1 MKVRLTLAL
10 IIICAVGLPLS
21 AQTSKSRVG
30 NDLSRLQAIL
40 IDSQN
45 DKVTISADAWRV
57 TGNEANSLANRIA
70 ANASG
75 QKAARDLRTH
85 VHEMQ
90 AAALSGDAAGVRS
103 HAGMALPFAYQLS
116 DWASK

>member
-1 MKVRLTLAL
+1 MKARLTLAL
-10 IIICAVGLPLS
+10 ICAIALPVF
-21 AQTSKSRVG
+21 AQSNKSRVA
-30 NDLSRLQAIL
+30 NDLSRLSAIL

-45 DKVTISADAWRV
+45 QKVTISADAWRV

-70 ANASG
+70 TNAGG
-75 QKAARDLRTH
+75 QKAARELRTH

-90 AAALSGDAAGVRS
+90 AAALKGDADGARS
-103 HAGMALPFAYQLS
+103 HAGMALPFAHQLT